1 MKLFGPEPPAEPEKL
16 LSPDAREE
24 ALDIADIMDG
34 ELPHRQDQIGTGNL
48 AKRAKNNRQ
57 VYGNEDKDEKIS

>member
-1 MKLFGPEPPAEPEKL
+1 MKLFGPEPPAESQNL
-16 LSPDAREE
+16 LSPHALEE
-24 ALDIADIMDG
+24 PLEIADIMDG